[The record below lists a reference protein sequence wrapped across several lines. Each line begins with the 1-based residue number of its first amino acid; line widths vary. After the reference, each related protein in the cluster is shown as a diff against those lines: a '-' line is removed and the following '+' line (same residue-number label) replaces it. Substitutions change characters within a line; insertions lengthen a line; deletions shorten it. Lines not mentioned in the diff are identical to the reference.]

1 MARTALHERSRIDST
16 LHYLQRRGTRLGV
29 YGRRRV
35 WFWVAVVAWGLRAF
49 RNSTGAVPSV
59 VYRSELRPGEAIL
72 VSHRPETYA
81 GKRVRS
87 RRRKPVA

>member
-1 MARTALHERSRIDST
+1 MARSALSERSRIDST

-29 YGRRRV
+29 YGHRRV

-49 RNSTGAVPSV
+49 RNTTGAVPST
-59 VYRSELRPGEAIL
+59 VYRAELRPGEVIQ
-72 VSHRPETYA
+72 VSHRTETYA